1 MGTSKS
7 AGEFAEKIT
16 KMALVTKER
25 QKQVVDQGALT
36 GKEIIISQAAARGVS
51 LNSRI
56 AGGKWGV
63 RYDTKGFNNPT
74 SLLRI
79 TGPFHLVENDTRP
92 HAIYRRAARVR
103 GRGSRRANRA
113 NQLAQAFG
121 GVGAYSGGSLKFNGS
136 VYRKVVDHPGT
147 KGKHIFRDAKKKI
160 GKAVPVVMSQRI
172 VGGWRSALQ

>member
-7 AGEFAEKIT
+7 AAQFADKIT
-16 KMALVTKER
+16 RLATVTQER
-25 QKQVVDQGALT
+25 QKQTVERGALT
-36 GKEIIISQAAARGVS
+36 GKELIISQAAARGVS

-63 RYDTKGFNNPT
+63 RYDTRGFNNPT

-103 GRGSRRANRA
+103 GRGSSRANRA
-113 NQLAQAFG
+113 NRLAQAFG
-121 GVGAYSGGSLKFNGS
+121 GTGAYTGGSLKFNGS
-136 VYRKVVDHPGT
+136 VYRKVVQHPGT

-160 GKAVPVVMSQRI
+160 GRAVPVVMSQSI
-172 VGGWRSALQ
+172 VSGWRSALK